1 MTRGGIMEYQLSAGC
16 GHGGLCGSTSAG
28 SGFKEKAFPFFQHK
42 KGHWPAAFSSVAFN
56 GPDRERAGQRFGAW
70 AWHGRRREVGVS
82 EISGV
87 RSGAP
92 SPCRRSSLRCRP
104 ALWRISGDRHK
115 LLLLRGDTAVTNLPQ
130 SCFSSISQISSL
142 QLGASLASLFDHAPW
157 FASSPAQYT

>member
-1 MTRGGIMEYQLSAGC
+1 VATVGSAALLRQVPASRRRHFRSFSIKKDTGLRPSLLWRSTDLTERGQ
-16 GHGGLCGSTSAG
+16 
-28 SGFKEKAFPFFQHK
+28 
-42 KGHWPAAFSSVAFN
+42 
-56 GPDRERAGQRFGAW
+56 GQRFGAW

-115 LLLLRGDTAVTNLPQ
+115 LLLLRGDDAVANLSQ
-130 SCFSSISQISSL
+130 SCFSLIFQISSL
-142 QLGASLASLFDHAPW
+142 QLGASLASLCDHAPW